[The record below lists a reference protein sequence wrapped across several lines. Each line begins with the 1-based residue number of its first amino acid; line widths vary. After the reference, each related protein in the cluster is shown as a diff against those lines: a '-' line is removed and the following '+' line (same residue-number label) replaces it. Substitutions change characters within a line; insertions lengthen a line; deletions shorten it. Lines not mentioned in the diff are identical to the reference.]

1 MWVVYFKGEACFWLV
16 GGESYTVGKKDC
28 QIIIKDDAS
37 ISRKHL
43 RIDVGE
49 ISAEDEQRT
58 DGRVHAEDEEVTPA
72 QMILTDMSKYGTG
85 VSPSSPCSNGIR
97 REATDLITRELQ
109 LCRSHGSANDDAEA
123 GTLLS
128 QSTQKLKKDEPFY
141 VPCDNASWRDFSINL
156 GTHGARLRLRW
167 TPMRVL
173 TLALE
178 EEQRAK
184 LNACLRRCGA
194 HVVTDYYRAD
204 YFVTSLLTPTPVTI
218 AMLCRAVDIVTPA
231 FFEALR
237 NRHGPHVPLPDPRAY
252 TPPLAEFWST
262 LWDDGTEDKSGGEI
276 HPQTHSFVDGSEGLR
291 LLYPPQRQ
299 DRQRLFASLTFV
311 TVQRSLY
318 EEVRKF
324 LPCAQGR
331 VLLDESLLQ
340 SSNDYHY
347 ERVILSFYTEHRRH
361 VVLYN
366 SQERLPLLDFVP
378 VIREQ
383 LGLCCVE
390 YVDMIKSIVRATPLI
405 LTPFPENPMPRL
417 PRANK
422 KEEITVTARK
432 VTAGA
437 KRPHAPA
444 SPGGRRTD
452 LNPLFLESPSDGEV
466 GAADVYADCRT
477 GKKTKKED
485 QMDGWVTRELT
496 AYPDAE
502 DLRLQDPPPLPSYP
516 CFQAYGSSGGDGL
529 TGMSSAVVPSGGKCF
544 RKQKLA
550 VGGETVE
557 MERLTSN
564 LPGNTVLSTTR
575 AIDADDI
582 IPVTVENSAM
592 RSSELR
598 FNAFDATAHHHQLLN
613 RTATARRRVGRRG
626 VAHEVPA
633 TVTAAG
639 MAAPGGGMV
648 ATPTNMGSRK
658 RTGGTPVNI
667 FDVEALF

>member
-43 RIDVGE
+43 RMDVGE
-49 ISAEDEQRT
+49 ILAV
-58 DGRVHAEDEEVTPA
+58 DGKEHVEDEEETPA

-109 LCRSHGSANDDAEA
+109 LCRSQGSANDDAEA
-123 GTLLS
+123 EVLLS
-128 QSTQKLKKDEPFY
+128 QSPQKLNKDEPFH
-141 VPCDNASWRDFSINL
+141 VPCENASWWDFSINL

-184 LNACLRRCGA
+184 LNCYLRRCGA

-237 NRHGPHVPLPDPRAY
+237 NRHGPHVPLPDPRVY
-252 TPPLAEFWST
+252 TPPLADFWSK
-262 LWDDGTEDKSGGEI
+262 LWDDGTEDKSVDGT
-276 HPQTHSFVDGSEGLR
+276 HPQVQSVVDDSEGLR

-331 VLLDESLLQ
+331 VLLDESLIQLN
-340 SSNDYHY
+340 NDYHY
-347 ERVILSFYTEHRRH
+347 ERVIVSFYAEHQLH

-366 SQERLPLLDFVP
+366 SRERLPLLDFVP
-378 VIREQ
+378 VMREQ

-390 YVDMIKSIVRATPLI
+390 YFDIIKSIVRATPLI

-422 KEEITVTARK
+422 NEEITVTAKK
-432 VTAGA
+432 VTAGV

-452 LNPLFLESPSDGEV
+452 PNPLFLEAASDGEV
-466 GAADVYADCRT
+466 GAAEVYADCRT
-477 GKKTKKED
+477 GKKTKKEEK
-485 QMDGWVTRELT
+485 MDGWVTRELT
-496 AYPDAE
+496 AYPDAK
-502 DLRLQDPPPLPSYP
+502 DLLLLDPPLLPSYP
-516 CFQAYGSSGGDGL
+516 CFQAYGGSGGDGP
-529 TGMSSAVVPSGGKCF
+529 TGMSPAVVPSGGKCF

-550 VGGETVE
+550 LGGETVE
-557 MERLTSN
+557 LERLASS
-564 LPGNTVLSTTR
+564 LPGNTVLSKTC

-582 IPVTVENSAM
+582 IPVTVENTAR

-613 RTATARRRVGRRG
+613 RTAAARRRVGRRG
-626 VAHEVPA
+626 VAHEAPA
-633 TVTAAG
+633 NVAAAG
-639 MAAPGGGMV
+639 VAAPGGGMV
-648 ATPTNMGSRK
+648 ATSTKVGSRK
-658 RTGGTPVNI
+658 RTGGAPVNI
-667 FDVEALF
+667 FDMEALF